1 MGKLIEH
8 PDAIVARIR
17 KDTVQVAGVI
27 DREMKALQKKYPEH
41 YFEMFFELQ
50 RLGKQKY
57 YKIHIKSFN
66 DIKEQR
72 PVPTPTQRL
81 IGFIIDQKLD
91 LNEYRDKLPARIKEK
106 FIVKHSYDP
115 TPTPV
120 EDLVLTI
127 YYWEDGDKTSSLEE
141 RINKQYTIQVL

>member
-41 YFEMFFELQ
+41 RFELAFEFQ
-50 RLGKQKY
+50 RLGRQKF

-66 DIKEQR
+66 DKPEEKPI
-72 PVPTPTQRL
+72 PTPMQRL

-91 LNEYRDKLPARIKEK
+91 LSEYREKLPARIKEK
-106 FIVKHSYDP
+106 FIVKHVCNP
-115 TPTPV
+115 TATPV
-120 EDLVLTI
+120 EDMVLSL
-127 YYWEDGDKTSSLEE
+127 YYWEDGDKSSSLEE
-141 RINKQYTIQVL
+141 RLNSQYTIQVL

>member
-17 KDTVQVAGVI
+17 KDTIQVAGVV
-27 DREMKALQKKYPEH
+27 DREMKALQKKYPDH

-50 RLGKQKY
+50 RLGNKKF
-57 YKIHIKSFN
+57 YKIHIKAFN
-66 DIKEQR
+66 DIKEAK
-72 PVPTPTQRL
+72 PIPTTTQRL

-91 LNEYRDKLPARIKEK
+91 LNEYREKLPGLIKEK
-106 FIVKHSYDP
+106 FIVKHVCNP
-115 TPTPV
+115 TATPI

-127 YYWEDGDKTSSLEE
+127 FYWEDGDKTSSLEE
-141 RINKQYTIQVL
+141 RINKQYTIQLL